1 MENDLVLSNNVEL
14 LKKANNLF
22 LKKLFKDAI
31 SIYDEILELE
41 PKNIDL
47 INNKGYALSK
57 MKNYDEAIL
66 CYDKGLKINPTEKCL
81 LINKISAQ
89 RKKGNLQ
96 DALKSCNT
104 ILENDPFENIVLYH
118 KLRILY
124 SMKKF
129 QESIYI
135 CEQILEL
142 YPNNG
147 DVLFDKSC
155 NHAALGETSSCILC
169 LKLAINASK
178 KFKINAKKNNVFKKL
193 RNNKNFI
200 ELVR

>member
-1 MENDLVLSNNVEL
+1 MTNKNIEL
-14 LKKANNLF
+14 LNEANKLF
-22 LKKLFKDAI
+22 LKKLFRD
-31 SIYDEILELE
+31 SLPIYDEILKSE
-41 PKNIDL
+41 PENIDV

-81 LINKISAQ
+81 LINKISAL
-89 RKKGNLQ
+89 RKKGKFDNALELCNLI
-96 DALKSCNT
+96 LKNDKS
-104 ILENDPFENIVLYH
+104 ENVALYH

-129 QESIYI
+129 NESINI
-135 CEQILEL
+135 CDQLLEL

-155 NHAALGETSSCILC
+155 NYAELGEISPSMLN
-169 LKLAINASK
+169 LKLAIDVSS
-178 KFKINAKKNNVFKKL
+178 KFKINAKKNNAFELLKKQEIFL
-193 RNNKNFI
+193 
-200 ELVR
+200 ELVK

>member
-1 MENDLVLSNNVEL
+1 MTNKNIEL
-14 LKKANNLF
+14 LNEANKLF
-22 LKKLFKDAI
+22 LKKLFRD
-31 SIYDEILELE
+31 SLPIYDEILKSETE
-41 PKNIDL
+41 NIDV

-81 LINKISAQ
+81 LINKISAL
-89 RKKGNLQ
+89 RKKGKFDNALELCNLI
-96 DALKSCNT
+96 LKNDKS
-104 ILENDPFENIVLYH
+104 ENVALYH

-129 QESIYI
+129 TESINI
-135 CEQILEL
+135 CDKLLGL

-155 NHAALGETSSCILC
+155 NYAALGETSSSMLN
-169 LKLAINASK
+169 LKLAIGVSS
-178 KFKINAKKNNVFKKL
+178 KFKINAKKNNVFETLKEQEIFL
-193 RNNKNFI
+193 
-200 ELVR
+200 ELVK

>member
-1 MENDLVLSNNVEL
+1 MTNKNIEL
-14 LKKANNLF
+14 LNEANKLF
-22 LKKLFKDAI
+22 LKKLFRD
-31 SIYDEILELE
+31 SLPIYDKILKSE
-41 PKNIDL
+41 PENIDV

-81 LINKISAQ
+81 LINKISAL
-89 RKKGNLQ
+89 RKKGKFDNALELCNLI
-96 DALKSCNT
+96 LKNDKS
-104 ILENDPFENIVLYH
+104 ENVALYH

-129 QESIYI
+129 TESINI
-135 CEQILEL
+135 CDKLLGL

-155 NHAALGETSSCILC
+155 NYAALGETSSSMLN
-169 LKLAINASK
+169 LKLAIGVSS
-178 KFKINAKKNNVFKKL
+178 KFKINAKKNNVFETLKEQEIFL
-193 RNNKNFI
+193 
-200 ELVR
+200 ELVK

>member
-1 MENDLVLSNNVEL
+1 MTNKNIEL
-14 LKKANNLF
+14 LNEANKLF
-22 LKKLFKDAI
+22 LKKLFRD
-31 SIYDEILELE
+31 SLPIYDEILKSE
-41 PKNIDL
+41 PENIDV

-81 LINKISAQ
+81 LINKISAL
-89 RKKGNLQ
+89 RKKGKFDNALELCNLI
-96 DALKSCNT
+96 LKNDKS
-104 ILENDPFENIVLYH
+104 ENVALYH

-129 QESIYI
+129 TESINI
-135 CEQILEL
+135 CDKLLGL

-155 NHAALGETSSCILC
+155 NYAALGETSSSMLN
-169 LKLAINASK
+169 LKLAIGVSS
-178 KFKINAKKNNVFKKL
+178 KFKINAKKNNVFETLKEQEIFL
-193 RNNKNFI
+193 
-200 ELVR
+200 ELVK

>member
-1 MENDLVLSNNVEL
+1 MTNKNIEL
-14 LKKANNLF
+14 LNEANKLF
-22 LKKLFKDAI
+22 LKKLFRD
-31 SIYDEILELE
+31 SLPIYDEILKSE
-41 PKNIDL
+41 PENIDV

-81 LINKISAQ
+81 LINKISAL
-89 RKKGNLQ
+89 RKKGKFDNALELCNLI
-96 DALKSCNT
+96 LKNDKS
-104 ILENDPFENIVLYH
+104 ENVALYH

-129 QESIYI
+129 TESINI
-135 CEQILEL
+135 CDKLLGL

-155 NHAALGETSSCILC
+155 NYAALGETSSSMLN
-169 LKLAINASK
+169 LKLAIGVSS
-178 KFKINAKKNNVFKKL
+178 KFKINAKKNNVFETLKEQETFLKL
-193 RNNKNFI
+193 VK
-200 ELVR
+200 

>member
-1 MENDLVLSNNVEL
+1 MMNKNTEL
-14 LKKANNLF
+14 LNEANKLF
-22 LKKLFKDAI
+22 LKKLFRDTLP
-31 SIYDEILELE
+31 IYDEILKSDPE
-41 PKNIDL
+41 NIDV

-81 LINKISAQ
+81 MVNKISAL
-89 RKKGNLQ
+89 RKKGSLD
-96 DALKSCNT
+96 DALELCNL
-104 ILENDPFENIVLYH
+104 ILESNKSENVALYH

-129 QESIYI
+129 NESINI
-135 CEQILEL
+135 CDQLLEL

-155 NHAALGETSSCILC
+155 NYAELGEISPSMLN
-169 LKLAINASK
+169 LKLAIDISS
-178 KFKINAKKNNVFKKL
+178 KFKINAKKNNAFELLKKQETFL
-193 RNNKNFI
+193 
-200 ELVR
+200 ELVK